1 MNLKYYFKKLELIP
15 VNELHKDKI
24 VTKCFLH
31 NEVNGKSLVIDFKR
45 NKWKCYGKCCKSGS
59 ITDLLI
65 KFGFNELIQ
74 FNNKEEII
82 EQQKPIN
89 IIPFNKVEYRFKINK
104 QLYSYYESRN
114 LDIDFTQRALV
125 QSMNE
130 VAHAMGKKTIAEY
143 VENEKIW
150 MILNE
155 MQIDYG
161 QGYYL
166 GKPTKI

>member
-1 MNLKYYFKKLELIP
+1 MQKIP
-15 VNELHKDKI
+15 VDYLKI
-24 VTKCFLH
+24 
-31 NEVNGKSLVIDFKR
+31 D
-45 NKWKCYGKCCKSGS
+45 GS
-59 ITDLLI
+59 FI
-65 KFGFNELIQ
+65 
-74 FNNKEEII
+74 
-82 EQQKPIN
+82 
-89 IIPFNKVEYRFKINK
+89 
-104 QLYSYYESRN
+104 RN